1 MLLCYVLPERKKK
14 MKLCHEKL
22 LTMEIYIDFFFSFA
36 DGDAEAYGLWDFGG
50 AWVMGS
56 DLAAQECQKL
66 RNCRRKRRSR

>member
-1 MLLCYVLPERKKK
+1 M
-14 MKLCHEKL
+14 EKL
-22 LTMEIYIDFFFSFA
+22 LTMEIYRFSLPFA